1 MFRRRVRVDRKSG
14 AVKILGQVF
23 KAQKHDDRY
32 NVRDGE
38 NLLEAL
44 GSVRFEE
51 LPDNVV
57 FRVSPRI
64 PQRFEAFGRPVIR
77 VTREGLEAFLGVDEH
92 ASTLVEPAELADG
105 LQAALRDGGFEVKPD
120 NMYSYSAKYGAGGG
134 ELVGEIVQRLIAAVT
149 HFSNT
154 ASERE
159 RVLQSVVDG
168 CVSRVGGV
176 DGRQLAYRRDVYG
189 VARWLT
195 SPLTSQDIAY
205 ILFYLEPASFNLNER
220 IAEAIVGRVVDR
232 MNETENR
239 LTRLGLLTIE
249 GNFLDYSWACSALK
263 QLLEKILSGETAPS
277 RRGLEPRYDPVA
289 LLYYI
294 GRNFAPLALQMSG
307 KLRGNRRGLQR
318 YVEKMMKELNFIHV
332 AVVTSIQ
339 MNIEVPKQVLLDTKE
354 AIVRLGFVSHRMK
367 IKPFGKWLATLTKG
381 YVRKAGIL
389 KNPGDW
395 ENILNWHS
403 LTDSIPKQ

>member
-1 MFRRRVRVDRKSG
+1 LFRRRVRVDRKSG

-23 KAQKHDDRY
+23 KAQKHDERY

-105 LQAALRDGGFEVKPD
+105 LQAALRNAGFEVKAD

-134 ELVGEIVQRLIAAVT
+134 ELVGEVVQGLIAAVI

-168 CVSRVGGV
+168 WVSRVGGV

-195 SPLTSQDIAY
+195 TPLTSQDIAY

-239 LTRLGLLTIE
+239 LKRLGLLTIE

-339 MNIEVPKQVLLDTKE
+339 MNIEVPKPVLVDTME

-395 ENILNWHS
+395 EKILNWHS

>member
-1 MFRRRVRVDRKSG
+1 LFRRRVRVDRKSG

-23 KAQKHDDRY
+23 KAQKHDERY

-105 LQAALRDGGFEVKPD
+105 LQAALRNAGFEVKAD

-134 ELVGEIVQRLIAAVT
+134 ELVGEVVQGLIAAVT

-168 CVSRVGGV
+168 WVSRVGGV

-195 SPLTSQDIAY
+195 TPLTSQDIAY

-239 LTRLGLLTIE
+239 LKRLGLLTIE

-289 LLYYI
+289 LLYYV

-339 MNIEVPKQVLLDTKE
+339 MNIEVPKPVLVDTME

>member
-1 MFRRRVRVDRKSG
+1 
-14 AVKILGQVF
+14 
-23 KAQKHDDRY
+23 
-32 NVRDGE
+32 
-38 NLLEAL
+38 
-44 GSVRFEE
+44 
-51 LPDNVV
+51 
-57 FRVSPRI
+57 
-64 PQRFEAFGRPVIR
+64 VIR

-92 ASTLVEPAELADG
+92 ARTLVEPAELADG
-105 LQAALRDGGFEVKPD
+105 LQAALRDAGFEVKPD

-168 CVSRVGGV
+168 WVSRVGGV

-195 SPLTSQDIAY
+195 TPLTSQDIAY

-339 MNIEVPKQVLLDTKE
+339 MNIEVPKQVLLDTME
-354 AIVRLGFVSHRMK
+354 AVVRLGFVSHRMK

-389 KNPGDW
+389 KNPRDW

>member
-1 MFRRRVRVDRKSG
+1 LFRRRVRVDRKSG

-23 KAQKHDDRY
+23 KAQKHDERY

-105 LQAALRDGGFEVKPD
+105 LQAALRNAGFEVKAD

-134 ELVGEIVQRLIAAVT
+134 ELVGEVVQGLIAAVI

-168 CVSRVGGV
+168 WVSRVGGV

-195 SPLTSQDIAY
+195 TPLTSQDIAY

-239 LTRLGLLTIE
+239 LKRLGLLTIE

-339 MNIEVPKQVLLDTKE
+339 MNIEVPKPVLVDTME

-381 YVRKAGIL
+381 YIRKAGIL

>member
-1 MFRRRVRVDRKSG
+1 LFRRRVRVDRKSG

-23 KAQKHDDRY
+23 KAQKHDERY

-105 LQAALRDGGFEVKPD
+105 LQAALRNAGFEVKAD

-134 ELVGEIVQRLIAAVT
+134 ELVGEVVQGLIAAVT

-168 CVSRVGGV
+168 WVSRVGGV

-195 SPLTSQDIAY
+195 TPLTSQDIAY

-220 IAEAIVGRVVDR
+220 IAEAIVGGVVDR

-239 LTRLGLLTIE
+239 LKRLGLLTIE

-339 MNIEVPKQVLLDTKE
+339 MNIEVPKPVLVDTME

>member
-1 MFRRRVRVDRKSG
+1 LFRRRVSVDRKSG

-51 LPDNVV
+51 LPDDVV
-57 FRVSPRI
+57 FRISPRI
-64 PQRFEAFGRPVIR
+64 PQRFEALGRPVIR

-92 ASTLVEPAELADG
+92 ARTLVEPAELADG
-105 LQAALRDGGFEVKPD
+105 LQAALRDGGFEVKAD

-134 ELVGEIVQRLIAAVT
+134 ELVGEVVQRLIAAVT

-168 CVSRVGGV
+168 WVSRVGGV

-189 VARWLT
+189 VARWLIT
-195 SPLTSQDIAY
+195 PLTSQDIAY

-232 MNETENR
+232 MNETESR
-239 LTRLGLLTIE
+239 LTRLG
-249 GNFLDYSWACSALK
+249 
-263 QLLEKILSGETAPS
+263 APN
-277 RRGLEPRYDPVA
+277 D
-289 LLYYI
+289 
-294 GRNFAPLALQMSG
+294 
-307 KLRGNRRGLQR
+307 
-318 YVEKMMKELNFIHV
+318 
-332 AVVTSIQ
+332 
-339 MNIEVPKQVLLDTKE
+339 
-354 AIVRLGFVSHRMK
+354 
-367 IKPFGKWLATLTKG
+367 
-381 YVRKAGIL
+381 
-389 KNPGDW
+389 
-395 ENILNWHS
+395 
-403 LTDSIPKQ
+403 